1 MCKFK
6 SSRFLISLELFLKVI
21 PPSRAASRLVILF
34 PPRRAALRSSSCP
47 LYVLIFMIK
56 TFSITRTIKESIMNK
71 YRRSIRVLLNYYN
84 HDQNEKLQVYRN
96 EGLFAPLT
104 ASGTLIVDGVVA
116 SSYSDLRV
124 SESTSL
130 PLPHALAQAI
140 LSPLRWAGA
149 ATAMLSDT
157 RSTSVSTAASVATP
171 IVSI

>member
-1 MCKFK
+1 M
-6 SSRFLISLELFLKVI
+6 
-21 PPSRAASRLVILF
+21 
-34 PPRRAALRSSSCP
+34 
-47 LYVLIFMIK
+47 
-56 TFSITRTIKESIMNK
+56 
-71 YRRSIRVLLNYYN
+71 
-84 HDQNEKLQVYRN
+84 YRN